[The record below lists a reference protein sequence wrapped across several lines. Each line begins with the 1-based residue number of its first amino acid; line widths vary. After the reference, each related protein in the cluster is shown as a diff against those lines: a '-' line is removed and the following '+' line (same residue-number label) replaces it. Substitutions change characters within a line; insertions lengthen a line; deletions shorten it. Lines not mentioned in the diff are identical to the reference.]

1 MCSFR
6 EFDISSDFCRKHE
19 VTNTDSIQL
28 LSAPSSFGRSSGN
41 LLAWQAPVN
50 FLQSVRGEHA
60 IFHLCFS
67 PLVSA
72 SSKISPF
79 ALEKKKKKKTGARYA
94 GCWRETQGRQPQR
107 SNMHLHTPSSRSSFF
122 LFCDYKSP
130 PKKRRSKDVTY
141 SFCHHST
148 ANGTKFTLK

>member
-1 MCSFR
+1 MCSSR

-41 LLAWQAPVN
+41 LFAWQAPVN
-50 FLQSVRGEHA
+50 FLQSVRDA

-79 ALEKKKKKKTGARYA
+79 ALEKKKKTGARYA

-122 LFCDYKSP
+122 SFL
-130 PKKRRSKDVTY
+130 RLQVT
-141 SFCHHST
+141 
-148 ANGTKFTLK
+148 A